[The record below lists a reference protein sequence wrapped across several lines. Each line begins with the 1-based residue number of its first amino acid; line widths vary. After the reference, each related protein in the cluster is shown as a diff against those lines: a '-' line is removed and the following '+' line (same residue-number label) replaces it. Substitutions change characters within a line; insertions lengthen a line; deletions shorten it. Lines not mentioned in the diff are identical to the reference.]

1 MFDLVFYVVLGL
13 LCAGVLAVGLATGQ
27 DWLIVLGA
35 VALGASIST
44 VVRAAGGPWW
54 PRS

>member
-1 MFDLVFYVVLGL
+1 MSDLAFYVVLGL
-13 LCAGVLAVGLATGQ
+13 LCAGVLAFGLTTGQ
-27 DWLIVLGA
+27 EWLIVLGA
-35 VALGASIST
+35 VAFGASIST